1 MSTFEQ
7 LGLSSET
14 LQAIYKLGFEEPTPI
29 QEKAIPLALA
39 GADVIGQAPTGT
51 GKTAAFG
58 LPIIEGASTNQEHI
72 QGLVV
77 VPTRELAIQVAEEL
91 NKIGEYKRVHT
102 LPIYGGQDMM
112 RQIKLLKKRPQIVV
126 GTPGRLM
133 DHMRRRTIRLQ
144 NISIV
149 VLDEADEMLNMGFV
163 DDIQYILGDMPAER
177 QTLLFS
183 ASITKAVES
192 IAKQFMQE
200 PTMIQATPRNITVPS
215 TEQHYIEVPER
226 KKFDILCNLLDLH
239 SPEAAII
246 FGRTKKRVD
255 ELNQALSRRG
265 YSTGAIHG
273 DLNQSQRNAVMSQF
287 RSGSIDILVATD
299 VAARGLDIEG
309 VSHVYNYDIPQ
320 DPESYIHRIGRTGR
334 AGRKGVAFTFITHR
348 ELDHLRIIENL
359 TKRKI
364 IRHPMPTLTDALAG
378 QQQVTIERVLKT
390 VEESALSAYR
400 GMAESL
406 LEHHDSVTLL
416 AATLKLLTKEPS
428 TTPVQITEDNYVLPR
443 AKKERTPGPQ
453 RTPRRPRRSHNKSQ
467 NKSHNKPRHKSHD

>member
-7 LGLSSET
+7 LGLSPET
-14 LQAIYKLGFEEPTPI
+14 LRAVNGLGFEEPTPI
-29 QEKAIPLALA
+29 QEKAIPLALS
-39 GADVIGQAPTGT
+39 GRDVIGQAPTGT

-58 LPIIEGASTNQEHI
+58 LPMIETIAVDSEHI

-91 NKIGEYKRVHT
+91 NKVGEFKRILA
-102 LPIYGGQDMM
+102 LPIYGGQDMT

-163 DDIQYILGDMPAER
+163 DDIKFILGDIPEER

-183 ASITKAVES
+183 ASITKAVENIS
-192 IAKQFMQE
+192 QLFMRE
-200 PTMIQATPRNITVPS
+200 PALIKATPRNITVPS

-226 KKFDILCNLLDLH
+226 KKFDVLCNLLDLH
-239 SPEAAII
+239 APEAAIV

-255 ELNQALSRRG
+255 ELNQALARRG
-265 YSTGAIHG
+265 YSAGAIHG
-273 DLNQSQRNAVMSQF
+273 DLSQSQRNAVMTQF
-287 RSGSIDILVATD
+287 RGGTIDILVATD

-309 VSHVYNYDIPQ
+309 VTHVYNFDIPQ

-334 AGRKGVAFTFITHR
+334 AGRKGAAFTFITHR
-348 ELDHLRIIENL
+348 ELDHLRIIERL
-359 TKRKI
+359 TQRTI
-364 IRHPMPTLTDALAG
+364 IRHPIPTLTDALAG
-378 QQQVTIERVLKT
+378 QQQVTIERILKT
-390 VEESALSAYR
+390 AEEPVLSAYKS
-400 GMAESL
+400 MAENL

-416 AATLKLLTKEPS
+416 AAALKLLTKEPN
-428 TTPVQITEDNYVLPR
+428 TEPVQLTEDTSHAPR
-443 AKKERTPGPQ
+443 PKKTRQPA
-453 RTPRRPRRSHNKSQ
+453 PRRRQHRPR
-467 NKSHNKPRHKSHD
+467 KPKR

>member
-7 LGLSSET
+7 LGLSPET
-14 LQAIYKLGFEEPTPI
+14 LQAIEKLGFEEPTPI
-29 QEKAIPLALA
+29 QEKAIPLALT
-39 GADVIGQAPTGT
+39 GGDVIGQAPTGT

-58 LPIIEGASTNQEHI
+58 LPMIERVSMNSEHI

-149 VLDEADEMLNMGFV
+149 VLDEADEMLNMGFI
-163 DDIQYILGDMPAER
+163 DDIKYILSDVSEDR

-183 ASITKAVES
+183 ASITKAVETIS
-192 IAKQFMQE
+192 NQFMHN
-200 PTMIQATPRNITVPS
+200 PSLIKATPRNITVPS
-215 TEQHYIEVPER
+215 TEQHYIELPER

-255 ELNQALSRRG
+255 EINEALARRG

-273 DLNQSQRNAVMSQF
+273 DLSQSQRNAVMNQF
-287 RSGSIDILVATD
+287 RSGAIDVLVATD

-309 VSHVYNYDIPQ
+309 VSHVYNYDVPQ
-320 DPESYIHRIGRTGR
+320 DPESYVHRIGRTGR

-348 ELDHLRIIENL
+348 ELDHLRIIEGL

-364 IRHPMPTLTDALAG
+364 IRHPIPTLTDALAG
-378 QQQVTIERVLKT
+378 QQQVTVERVLKT
-390 VEESALSAYR
+390 AEEPALSAYKS
-400 GMAESL
+400 MAENL

-416 AATLKLLTKEPS
+416 AAALKLLTKEPN
-428 TTPVQITEDNYVLPR
+428 TARVQLTEDSHTPPR
-443 AKKERTPGPQ
+443 AKKQRTAPPQ
-453 RTPRRPRRSHNKSQ
+453 RRQRRPR
-467 NKSHNKPRHKSHD
+467 KPYN

>member
-7 LGLSSET
+7 LGLSPET
-14 LQAIYKLGFEEPTPI
+14 LRAVNGLGFEEPTPI
-29 QEKAIPLALA
+29 QEKAIPLALS
-39 GADVIGQAPTGT
+39 GRDVIGQAPTGT

-58 LPIIEGASTNQEHI
+58 LPMIETIAVDSEHI

-91 NKIGEYKRVHT
+91 NKIGEFKRILA
-102 LPIYGGQDMM
+102 LPIYGGQDMT

-163 DDIQYILGDMPAER
+163 DDIKFILGDIPEDR

-183 ASITKAVES
+183 ASITKAVENIS
-192 IAKQFMQE
+192 QLFMRE
-200 PTMIQATPRNITVPS
+200 PALIKATPRNITVPS

-226 KKFDILCNLLDLH
+226 KKFDVLCNLLDLH
-239 SPEAAII
+239 APEAAIV

-255 ELNQALSRRG
+255 ELNQALARRG
-265 YSTGAIHG
+265 YSAGAIHG
-273 DLNQSQRNAVMSQF
+273 DLSQSQRNAVMTQF
-287 RSGSIDILVATD
+287 RGGTIDILVATD

-309 VSHVYNYDIPQ
+309 VTHVYNFDIPQ

-334 AGRKGVAFTFITHR
+334 AGRKGAAFTFITHR
-348 ELDHLRIIENL
+348 ELDHLRIIERL
-359 TKRKI
+359 TQRTI
-364 IRHPMPTLTDALAG
+364 IRHPIPTLTDALAG
-378 QQQVTIERVLKT
+378 QQQVTIERILKT
-390 VEESALSAYR
+390 AEEPVLSAYKS
-400 GMAESL
+400 MAENL

-416 AATLKLLTKEPS
+416 AAALKLLTKEPN
-428 TTPVQITEDNYVLPR
+428 TEPVQLTEDTSHAPR
-443 AKKERTPGPQ
+443 PKKTRQPA
-453 RTPRRPRRSHNKSQ
+453 PRRRQHRPR
-467 NKSHNKPRHKSHD
+467 KPKR

>member
-7 LGLSSET
+7 LGLSPET
-14 LQAIYKLGFEEPTPI
+14 LRAVNGLGFEEPTPI
-29 QEKAIPLALA
+29 QEKAIPLALS
-39 GADVIGQAPTGT
+39 GRDVIGQAPTGT

-58 LPIIEGASTNQEHI
+58 LPMIETIAVNSEHI

-91 NKIGEYKRVHT
+91 NKIGEFKRILA
-102 LPIYGGQDMM
+102 LPIYGGQDMT

-163 DDIQYILGDMPAER
+163 DDIKFILGDIPEDR

-183 ASITKAVES
+183 ASITKAVENIS
-192 IAKQFMQE
+192 QLFMRE
-200 PTMIQATPRNITVPS
+200 PALIKATPRNITVPS

-226 KKFDILCNLLDLH
+226 KKFDVLCNLLDLH
-239 SPEAAII
+239 APEAAIV

-255 ELNQALSRRG
+255 ELNQALARRG
-265 YSTGAIHG
+265 YSAGAIHG
-273 DLNQSQRNAVMSQF
+273 DLSQSQRNAVMTQF
-287 RSGSIDILVATD
+287 RGGTIDILVATD

-309 VSHVYNYDIPQ
+309 VTHVYNFDIPQ

-334 AGRKGVAFTFITHR
+334 AGRKGAAFTFITHR
-348 ELDHLRIIENL
+348 ELDHLRIIERL
-359 TKRKI
+359 TQRTI
-364 IRHPMPTLTDALAG
+364 IRHPIPTLTDALAG
-378 QQQVTIERVLKT
+378 QQQVTIERILKT
-390 VEESALSAYR
+390 AEEPVLSAYKS
-400 GMAESL
+400 MAENL

-416 AATLKLLTKEPS
+416 AAALKLLTKEPN
-428 TTPVQITEDNYVLPR
+428 TEPVQLTEDTPPAPRPKKTRQPAPRRRQHLPR
-443 AKKERTPGPQ
+443 KLKR
-453 RTPRRPRRSHNKSQ
+453 
-467 NKSHNKPRHKSHD
+467 

>member
-7 LGLSSET
+7 LGLSPET
-14 LQAIYKLGFEEPTPI
+14 LRAVNGLGFEEPTPI
-29 QEKAIPLALA
+29 QEKAIPLALS
-39 GADVIGQAPTGT
+39 GRDVIGQAPTGT

-58 LPIIEGASTNQEHI
+58 LPMIETIAVDSEHI

-91 NKIGEYKRVHT
+91 NKIGEFKRILA
-102 LPIYGGQDMM
+102 LPIYGGQDMT

-163 DDIQYILGDMPAER
+163 DDIKFILGDIPEDR

-183 ASITKAVES
+183 ASITKAVENIS
-192 IAKQFMQE
+192 QLFMRE
-200 PTMIQATPRNITVPS
+200 PALIKATPRNITVPS

-226 KKFDILCNLLDLH
+226 KKFDVLCNLLDLH
-239 SPEAAII
+239 APEAAIV

-255 ELNQALSRRG
+255 ELNQALARRG
-265 YSTGAIHG
+265 YSAGAIHG
-273 DLNQSQRNAVMSQF
+273 DLSQSQRNAVMTQF
-287 RSGSIDILVATD
+287 RGGTIDILVATD

-309 VSHVYNYDIPQ
+309 VTHVYNFDIPQ

-334 AGRKGVAFTFITHR
+334 AGRKGAAFTFITHR
-348 ELDHLRIIENL
+348 ELDHLRIIERL
-359 TKRKI
+359 TQRTI
-364 IRHPMPTLTDALAG
+364 IRHPIPTLTDALAG
-378 QQQVTIERVLKT
+378 QQQVTIERILKT
-390 VEESALSAYR
+390 AEEPVLSAYKS
-400 GMAESL
+400 MAENL

-416 AATLKLLTKEPS
+416 AAALKLLTKEPN
-428 TTPVQITEDNYVLPR
+428 TEPVQLTEDTPPAPR
-443 AKKERTPGPQ
+443 PKKTRQPA
-453 RTPRRPRRSHNKSQ
+453 PRCRQHRPRKLKR
-467 NKSHNKPRHKSHD
+467 

>member
-7 LGLSSET
+7 LGLSPET
-14 LQAIYKLGFEEPTPI
+14 LRAVNGLGFEEPTPI
-29 QEKAIPLALA
+29 QEKAIPLALS
-39 GADVIGQAPTGT
+39 GRDVIGQAPTGT

-58 LPIIEGASTNQEHI
+58 LPMIETIAVDSEHI

-91 NKIGEYKRVHT
+91 NKIGEFKRILA
-102 LPIYGGQDMM
+102 LPIYGGQDMT

-163 DDIQYILGDMPAER
+163 DDIKFILGDIPEDR

-183 ASITKAVES
+183 ASITKAVENIS
-192 IAKQFMQE
+192 QLFMRE
-200 PTMIQATPRNITVPS
+200 PALIKATPRNITVPS

-226 KKFDILCNLLDLH
+226 KKFDVLCNLLDLH
-239 SPEAAII
+239 APEAAIV

-255 ELNQALSRRG
+255 ELNQALARRG
-265 YSTGAIHG
+265 YSAGAIHG
-273 DLNQSQRNAVMSQF
+273 DLSQSQRNAVMTQF
-287 RSGSIDILVATD
+287 RGGTIDILVATD

-309 VSHVYNYDIPQ
+309 VTHVYNFDIPQ
-320 DPESYIHRIGRTGR
+320 DPESYIHRIGRTGH
-334 AGRKGVAFTFITHR
+334 AGRKGAAFTFITHR
-348 ELDHLRIIENL
+348 ELDHLRIIERL
-359 TKRKI
+359 TQRTI
-364 IRHPMPTLTDALAG
+364 IRHPIPTLTDALAG
-378 QQQVTIERVLKT
+378 QQQVTIERILKT
-390 VEESALSAYR
+390 AEEPVLSAYKS
-400 GMAESL
+400 MAENL

-416 AATLKLLTKEPS
+416 AAALKLLTKEPN
-428 TTPVQITEDNYVLPR
+428 TEPVQLTEDTPPAPR
-443 AKKERTPGPQ
+443 PKKTRQPA
-453 RTPRRPRRSHNKSQ
+453 PRRRQHRPR
-467 NKSHNKPRHKSHD
+467 KPKR